1 MDDSNNEP
9 IIISCDAVPT
19 EDYWFGL
26 FRGDD
31 DVVNDCPGSIYWIYP
46 STSKKTILNIMGQNP
61 HSSRPGIDA
70 EHYGQ
75 YKIVL
80 MPVSSKVGNG
90 YPVEDEVYISVWNDP
105 GQYGGRIQ

>member
-1 MDDSNNEP
+1 M
-9 IIISCDAVPT
+9 
-19 EDYWFGL
+19 
-26 FRGDD
+26 
-31 DVVNDCPGSIYWIYP
+31 
-46 STSKKTILNIMGQNP
+46 
-61 HSSRPGIDA
+61 SSMTA
-70 EHYGQ
+70 QGQ